1 MSPET
6 PSKPSPTATRPAQE
20 LPLWGSC
27 REATEGARAT
37 IGHSMHPLALG
48 YQTLG
53 RAARTLPRPLAY
65 TAAQRLMDAV
75 FLGWPRGRNAARRN
89 AELLLPHVDW
99 IGSASSLARAQFQRY
114 GEYLVDAV
122 RLDELSAAD
131 CYRAVGGNDP
141 TWADQWTQLEEWYER
156 RPILF
161 AVIHFGNWDIL
172 GGAYTHRIGPSM
184 VLVDDL
190 GHPALNRAIQ
200 DQRARLGMAPA
211 MGRRGLRQI
220 VSHLNDN
227 GTAAIL
233 FDRPPRPNEQ
243 TTTETL
249 FGQDIVIPNEIHR
262 IAESTSAKLIP
273 LTATRHGHDL
283 RFNPHLDLEHDPADP
298 LLPAFERPLNRAP
311 DQWYQFRPLFK
322 T

>member
-1 MSPET
+1 
-6 PSKPSPTATRPAQE
+6 
-20 LPLWGSC
+20 
-27 REATEGARAT
+27 
-37 IGHSMHPLALG
+37 MHPLALG

-65 TAAQRLMDAV
+65 TAARRLMDAV
-75 FLGWPRGRNAARRN
+75 YLAWPRGRNAARRN
-89 AELLLPHVDW
+89 AQILLPHVNW
-99 IGSASSLARAQFQRY
+99 NGSASSLARAQFQRY

-122 RLDELSAAD
+122 RLDELSTAD
-131 CYRAVGGNDP
+131 CYEAVAGDDP
-141 TWADQWTQLEEWYER
+141 AWADHWRRLEEWYQR

-190 GHPALNRAIQ
+190 GHPALNKAIQ
-200 DQRARLGMAPA
+200 DQRARLGMTPA
-211 MGRRGLRQI
+211 SGRSGLRQI
-220 VSHLNDN
+220 VEHLNAN

-249 FGQDIVIPNEIHR
+249 FGQQIVLPNEIHR
-262 IAESTSAKLIP
+262 IAESTNAKLIP
-273 LTATRHGHDL
+273 LTSERLGHQL
-283 RFNPHLDLEHDPADP
+283 RFDPHIDLEHRTGEP
-298 LLPAFERPLNRAP
+298 LLSAFHSPLKSAP
-311 DQWYQFRPLFK
+311 DQWYQFRAFLAGE
-322 T
+322 TAL

>member
-1 MSPET
+1 
-6 PSKPSPTATRPAQE
+6 
-20 LPLWGSC
+20 
-27 REATEGARAT
+27 
-37 IGHSMHPLALG
+37 MHPLAFG

-53 RAARTLPRPLAY
+53 RAARALPRPVAY
-65 TAAQRLMDAV
+65 AAARRLMDAV
-75 FLGWPRGRNAARRN
+75 YVGWPRGRNAARRN

-122 RLDELSAAD
+122 RLDELSPAD
-131 CYRAVGGNDP
+131 CYAAVGGDDP
-141 TWADQWTQLEEWYER
+141 VWADQWKQLEEWYQR
-156 RPILF
+156 HPILF

-200 DQRARLGMAPA
+200 DQRSRLGMAPA
-211 MGRRGLRQI
+211 SGRRGLRQI

-233 FDRPPRPNEQ
+233 FDRPPRPNER
-243 TTTETL
+243 TTTENL
-249 FGQDIVIPNEIHR
+249 FGDRVVLPNEIHR
-262 IAESTSAKLIP
+262 IAESTGARLVP
-273 LTATRHGHDL
+273 LAATRQGHDL
-283 RFNPHLDLEHDPADP
+283 RFVPHIDLDHRAGVP
-298 LLPAFERPLNRAP
+298 LLPAFQRAVDAAP
-311 DQWYQFRPLFK
+311 DQWYQFREFFK

>member
-1 MSPET
+1 
-6 PSKPSPTATRPAQE
+6 
-20 LPLWGSC
+20 
-27 REATEGARAT
+27 
-37 IGHSMHPLALG
+37 MHPLALG

-65 TAAQRLMDAV
+65 TAARRLMDAV
-75 FLGWPRGRNAARRN
+75 YLAWPRGRNAARRN
-89 AELLLPHVDW
+89 AQILLPHVNW
-99 IGSASSLARAQFQRY
+99 NGSASSLARAQFQRY

-122 RLDELSAAD
+122 RLDELSTAD
-131 CYRAVGGNDP
+131 CYEAVAGDDP
-141 TWADQWTQLEEWYER
+141 AWADHWRRLEEWYQR

-190 GHPALNRAIQ
+190 GHPALNKAIQ
-200 DQRARLGMAPA
+200 DQRARLGMTPA
-211 MGRRGLRQI
+211 SGRSGLRQI
-220 VSHLNDN
+220 VEHLNAN

-249 FGQDIVIPNEIHR
+249 FGQQIVLPNEIHR
-262 IAESTSAKLIP
+262 IAESTNAKLIP
-273 LTATRHGHDL
+273 LAATREDHHL
-283 RFNPHLDLEHDPADP
+283 RFTPHIDLDHIPDSP
-298 LLPAFERPLNRAP
+298 LLSAFEPPLSAAP
-311 DQWYQFRPLFK
+311 DQWYQFREIV
-322 T
+322 